1 MNFYPD
7 LKQALSYNEEY
18 NTIPISL
25 SLPLGK
31 KSPMEI
37 LNRLQKIS
45 KHCFLLE
52 SCEDSK
58 VWGRYTYIGF
68 NPSLEIT
75 QKDKNLCIKSGTEIK
90 IESER
95 PHPYIRNILKEN
107 KSPKVIGLPPFTGG
121 LVGYFSY
128 DFIAYSEPK
137 LKLESVDEEDFN
149 DIDLMLFDKIITI
162 DNLEKKLY
170 LIINVKRDS
179 FESNYKK
186 ATLDLKSLS
195 VLIAE
200 ESDDIEEEK
209 GKLLSPL
216 TPLFSEKQ
224 YCDMVKKAKNYI
236 YEGDIFQVVLSN
248 RLVAPFEGSL
258 KSVYSYLRKTNPSP
272 YMFYF
277 VSDNIELTGASPET
291 LVKLEETKLSTFPLA
306 GTRKRGMTPEEDIQQ
321 EKELLEDPKERSE
334 HNMLVDL
341 SRNDIGKISK
351 FGTVKVEEYM
361 KIQKFSH
368 VMHIGST
375 VTGEIKDGLDSLD
388 AIDSI
393 LPAGTLS
400 GAPKIRACE
409 IINELENNRRGVY
422 GGAIGYLSFNGGLD
436 TCIAIR
442 LAFKKNGNVYVRSGA
457 GIVADSVPENEYVEC
472 INKAKA
478 VINALEDK

>member
-95 PHPYIRNILKEN
+95 PHPYIRRILDEN

-149 DIDLMLFDKIITI
+149 DIDLMLFDKIIAI

-248 RLVAPFEGSL
+248 RLVAPFQGSL

-306 GTRKRGMTPEEDIQQ
+306 GTRKRGMTPEEDMQQ

>member
-7 LKQALSYNEEY
+7 LKQALSYDEEY
-18 NTIPISL
+18 NTIPITL

-52 SCEDSK
+52 SCEDSR
-58 VWGRYTYIGF
+58 VWGHYTYIGF

-75 QKDKNLCIKSGTEIK
+75 QKDSNLCIKSGTEIK
-90 IESER
+90 IKAER
-95 PHPYIRNILKEN
+95 PHPYIRNILNEN

-149 DIDLMLFDKIITI
+149 DIDLMLFDKIIAI

-170 LIINVKRDS
+170 LIINVKRDN

-186 ATLDLKSLS
+186 ATLDLKGLS
-195 VLIAE
+195 DLISEKSDGVE
-200 ESDDIEEEK
+200 EVK

-277 VSDNIELTGASPET
+277 VSDSIELTGASPET
-291 LVKLEETKLSTFPLA
+291 LVKLEGTKLSTFPLA
-306 GTRKRGMTPEEDIQQ
+306 GTRKRGLTQEEDMKQ
-321 EKELLEDPKERSE
+321 ERELLEDPKERSE

>member
-18 NTIPISL
+18 NTIPITL

-75 QKDKNLCIKSGTEIK
+75 QKDSNLCIKSGTEIK
-90 IESER
+90 IKADR
-95 PHPYIRNILKEN
+95 PHPYIRNILNEN

-149 DIDLMLFDKIITI
+149 DIDLMLFDKIIAI

-170 LIINVKRDS
+170 LIMNVKRDS

-195 VLIAE
+195 DLIAE

-277 VSDNIELTGASPET
+277 VSDSIELTGASPET
-291 LVKLEETKLSTFPLA
+291 LVKLEGTKLSTFPLA
-306 GTRKRGMTPEEDIQQ
+306 GTRKRGLTQEEDMKQ
-321 EKELLEDPKERSE
+321 ERELLEDPKERSE

-375 VTGEIKDGLDSLD
+375 VTGEIQDGLDSLD

-457 GIVADSVPENEYVEC
+457 GIVADSVPENEYAEC